1 MFADTDILIGKFVDC
16 LPRNKGGFDKETKLG
31 YSVIY
36 ISKPHN
42 SFLDKLIKSL
52 HSTKVSE
59 LNRI

>member
-42 SFLDKLIKSL
+42 RFFGQTDKVTAFYQSF
-52 HSTKVSE
+52 
-59 LNRI
+59 